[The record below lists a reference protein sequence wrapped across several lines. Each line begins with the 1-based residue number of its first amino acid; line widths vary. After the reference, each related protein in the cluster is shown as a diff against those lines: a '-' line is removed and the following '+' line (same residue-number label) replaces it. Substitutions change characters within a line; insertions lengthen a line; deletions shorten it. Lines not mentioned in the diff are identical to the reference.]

1 MKKEKKKSILKKNIL
16 LLLLIVAIGIFP
28 LLFIKGA
35 EFGGSDDKGEEMIQ
49 KINPNYKPWA
59 KNLFELPGG
68 EVESLLFALQ
78 AAVGAGVVCYV
89 LGYLKGRKKGRE
101 ENANR

>member
-1 MKKEKKKSILKKNIL
+1 MKKEKKDNILKKNIL

-35 EFGGSDDKGEEMIQ
+35 EFGGSDDKGEELIQ

-78 AAVGAGVVCYV
+78 AAFGAGVVCYV

-101 ENANR
+101 ENADR